1 MVDQLNLQIEQ
12 AKSLVEAYRAK
23 ALAAQKEWLTAG
35 GGQKQLN
42 TAAGNKKE
50 LKKVRVPIADFQK
63 AGMEVALEELHERV
77 DGCGPPIST
86 VLMFTLTLAACFSP
100 RASWEGAV
108 AERINEIRDMD
119 PRQLANKVFDSETMD
134 ILGGRI
140 EQTQALVKT
149 YQARAEEAKAA
160 WLQSGG
166 QAQLDAASPRGL
178 GLGRTLPRL
187 RRPHR
192 LPGRVQRRR
201 GLRRLYLRGLAERPR
216 LAVAVGLTCALDSD
230 CTSGGTTCARRCP
243 VGEGC

>member
-42 TAAGNKKE
+42 MAAGNKKE

-166 QAQLDAASPRGL
+166 QAQLDAASPRASPITGAEAPPVVRVPVADMQKEAL
-178 GLGRTLPRL
+178 EAAMEELLANTGFSPRAGAEPFAA
-187 RRPHR
+187 RVQAR
-192 LPGRVQRRR
+192 PGRRS
-201 GLRRLYLRGLAERPR
+201 RLMAIP
-216 LAVAVGLTCALDSD
+216 AVVAISV
-230 CTSGGTTCARRCP
+230 
-243 VGEGC
+243 